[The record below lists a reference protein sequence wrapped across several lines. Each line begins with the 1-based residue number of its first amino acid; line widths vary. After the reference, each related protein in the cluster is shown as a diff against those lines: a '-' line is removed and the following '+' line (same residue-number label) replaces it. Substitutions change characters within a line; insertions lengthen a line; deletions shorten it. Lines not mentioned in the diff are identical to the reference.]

1 MKKYILIITFL
12 LLFPIMVYSLDG
24 YVVDEAGLLSDN
36 TIDFMNQYSNYLD
49 SEADAS
55 LYTVIV
61 NQVGEYDIDA
71 YSDLIFD
78 EYNIGSNDILILFA
92 NDKKSLKIL
101 VGEDISYYFSSDYLD
116 EVIDLYFAPFI
127 KNHDYDKGLKNGFSA
142 LYIDLS
148 HYYGIDSSDI
158 ELSDGNDFLTKYKTI
173 ILIISLSISLL
184 ISYFFCIFFRNFL
197 HTKKHSFTDYFMFG
211 IISFFNIV
219 LVCLAYSLEPASVVV
234 YLAVVLY
241 VVMRIFGEDNNV
253 SISEALF
260 KARETEREKARERK
274 RKKRK

>member
-1 MKKYILIITFL
+1 MKKIFFIIAFL
-12 LLFPIMVYSLDG
+12 LLLPFTVYSLDG
-24 YVVDEAGLLSDN
+24 YVVDEAGLLSDE
-36 TIDFMNQYSNYLD
+36 TIDYINQYSYYLD
-49 SEADAS
+49 SNVEAT
-55 LYTVIV
+55 LYTVV
-61 NQVGEYDIDA
+61 VSQLDDYDIDS
-71 YSDLIFD
+71 YSEAVFR
-78 EYNIGSNDILILFA
+78 EYNMRSNDILILFA
-92 NDKKSLKIL
+92 NDKKSLNIL
-101 VGEDISYYFSSDYLD
+101 VGEDLSDYFTSDYLN
-116 EVIDLYFAPFI
+116 EIIDLYFAPFI
-127 KNHDYDKGLKNGFSA
+127 KNQNYDKGLKNGFSA